1 MSQIFGIKTAP
12 LITAQ
17 KSSQT
22 WGVLRTLKKNLPEA
36 RASLAKE
43 EELFENHVM
52 GFNANVFEQKSNED
66 DYNQPIEIRTD
77 TDKIVISYK

>member
-12 LITAQ
+12 LTTAQ

-52 GFNANVFEQKSNED
+52 GFNANVFEQKSNEE
-66 DYNQPIEIRTD
+66 DYNQTVEIRTD

>member
-43 EELFENHVM
+43 EELFEL
-52 GFNANVFEQKSNED
+52 FNANVFEQKSNEE
-66 DYNQPIEIRTD
+66 DYNQTVEIRTD